1 MVSLHEKVRSEI
13 LRRVSAGDY
22 APGAALPSAAVLS
35 TEFGVSA
42 ITVKR
47 ALRDLQTSGVL
58 RAVHGLGTFV
68 REKRRFVRNLD
79 FSFNSLADAE
89 RLGMAVSV
97 QLISVSLEDP
107 SGPVTSAFGP
117 LPDRMLCV
125 RKIIAMD
132 GDPVMHDTT
141 FVAVDTAESLIKQ
154 FSSML
159 VMEAFKAAG
168 ARYTGTELMI
178 EAAPA
183 SVQIQ
188 QALDVPNGYPTLRRI
203 YRITASN
210 PTYTLFGVVEAPFD
224 KLTCSVE
231 LPGPDAAKATPYKQP
246 RNRRA
251 TADKPHRES

>member
-1 MVSLHEKVRSEI
+1 MASLHEKVRKEI

-22 APGAALPSAAVLS
+22 APGAALPSAAALS
-35 TEFGVSA
+35 TEFDVSA

-58 RAVHGLGTFV
+58 RSVHGLGTFV

-89 RLGMAVSV
+89 RLGMTASV

-107 SGPVTSAFGP
+107 DGPVANAFGP

-141 FVAVDTAESLIKQ
+141 FVAVDTPESLVRQ

-159 VMEAFKAAG
+159 IMEAFKEAG
-168 ARYTGTELMI
+168 ARYTGTELLI

-183 SVQIQ
+183 SISIQ
-188 QALDVPNGYPTLRRI
+188 QALEVPNGYPTLRRI
-203 YRITASN
+203 YRITASD
-210 PTYTLFGVVEAPFD
+210 PAYTIFGVVEAPFD
-224 KLTCSVE
+224 RLTCSIE
-231 LPGPDAAKATPYKQP
+231 LPGPGAANRSASNRP
-246 RNRRA
+246 RTKRA
-251 TADKPHRES
+251 TANKPQRKN